1 MHTRGENTLPIEL
14 PGETGQ
20 TNVPN
25 REFPRL
31 PRMRETA
38 FHRDPFS
45 TAMLSVGSAAPH
57 PFSRNF
63 PSMLKSSPL
72 FLLAMAAVL
81 CLAGCGPA
89 ASGKSAKKT
98 SKKPAPKKVEE
109 PFVPPPPPPKVDQSA
124 FASVD
129 DAMTKVEELVKN
141 QDEKT
146 GKEMLIV
153 ETWLQMQ
160 GDKIVPEL
168 SAKIKDTAGPLPS
181 RITACRV
188 MMKLGPTAATP
199 VLMEATASEP
209 RELRVKAI
217 ECLGRLK
224 PTTKEIVEKVIGLI
238 DDPDFEQRKAAL
250 GALANIGKPGGGAK
264 DRLQAILND
273 TKEDETIRSLAKK
286 ALKAVDPRKGLMNAY

>member
-1 MHTRGENTLPIEL
+1 
-14 PGETGQ
+14 
-20 TNVPN
+20 
-25 REFPRL
+25 
-31 PRMRETA
+31 
-38 FHRDPFS
+38 
-45 TAMLSVGSAAPH
+45 
-57 PFSRNF
+57 
-63 PSMLKSSPL
+63 MLKSFPL
-72 FLLAMAAVL
+72 FHLALAAVL
-81 CLAGCGPA
+81 CLLTGCGPT
-89 ASGKSAKKT
+89 ASGKSAKKA
-98 SKKPAPKKVEE
+98 SKKAAPKKVEE

-160 GDKIVPEL
+160 GDKIAPEL
-168 SAKIKDTAGPLPS
+168 AAKIKDTAGPLPT

-188 MMKLGPTAATP
+188 LMKLGPTSATP
-199 VLMEATASEP
+199 VLMEATGSEP

-224 PTTKEIVEKVIGLI
+224 PTSKEIVDKVIALI

-250 GALANIGKPGGGAK
+250 GALAAIGKPAGKAK
-264 DRLQAILND
+264 DRLVAILND

-286 ALKAVDPRKGLMNAY
+286 ALKEVDPRKGLMNAY

>member
-1 MHTRGENTLPIEL
+1 VI
-14 PGETGQ
+14 
-20 TNVPN
+20 
-25 REFPRL
+25 
-31 PRMRETA
+31 
-38 FHRDPFS
+38 
-45 TAMLSVGSAAPH
+45 
-57 PFSRNF
+57 
-63 PSMLKSSPL
+63 
-72 FLLAMAAVL
+72 
-81 CLAGCGPA
+81 LAGCDGTS

-98 SKKPAPKKVEE
+98 SKKAAPKKVEE

-124 FASVD
+124 FANVD
-129 DAMTKVEELVKN
+129 AAMTKVEELVKN

-181 RITACRV
+181 RITACRIV
-188 MMKLGPTAATP
+188 MKLGPTIATP
-199 VLMEATASEP
+199 ILMEATASEP
-209 RELRVKAI
+209 SAVRVKAI

-224 PTTKEIVEKVIGLI
+224 PSSKEIVEKVVGLI
-238 DDPDFEQRKAAL
+238 DDPEFEQRKAAL
-250 GALANIGKPGGGAK
+250 GALANIGKPAGGAK
-264 DRLQAILND
+264 DRLVAILND

>member
-1 MHTRGENTLPIEL
+1 MLNRSTILSTLL
-14 PGETGQ
+14 LLL
-20 TNVPN
+20 V
-25 REFPRL
+25 
-31 PRMRETA
+31 
-38 FHRDPFS
+38 
-45 TAMLSVGSAAPH
+45 
-57 PFSRNF
+57 
-63 PSMLKSSPL
+63 
-72 FLLAMAAVL
+72 FLV
-81 CLAGCGPA
+81 GCGGTS
-89 ASGKSAKKT
+89 ASAKLAKKT
-98 SKKPAPKKVEE
+98 SKKAAPKKVEE

-129 DAMTKVEELVKN
+129 AAMAKVEELVKN

-224 PTTKEIVEKVIGLI
+224 PTSKEIVEKVIALI

-250 GALANIGKPGGGAK
+250 GALSNIGKPAGGAK

-273 TKEDETIRSLAKK
+273 GDEDETIRSLAKK

>member
-1 MHTRGENTLPIEL
+1 MLNC
-14 PGETGQ
+14 
-20 TNVPN
+20 
-25 REFPRL
+25 
-31 PRMRETA
+31 
-38 FHRDPFS
+38 S
-45 TAMLSVGSAAPH
+45 TILSPLLLLLVFLVGCGGTSASAK
-57 PFSRNF
+57 
-63 PSMLKSSPL
+63 LAKKSS
-72 FLLAMAAVL
+72 
-81 CLAGCGPA
+81 
-89 ASGKSAKKT
+89 KKA
-98 SKKPAPKKVEE
+98 APKKVEE

-160 GDKIVPEL
+160 GDKIAPEL

-224 PTTKEIVEKVIGLI
+224 PTSEEIVEKVIGLI

-250 GALANIGKPGGGAK
+250 GALANIGKPAGGAK